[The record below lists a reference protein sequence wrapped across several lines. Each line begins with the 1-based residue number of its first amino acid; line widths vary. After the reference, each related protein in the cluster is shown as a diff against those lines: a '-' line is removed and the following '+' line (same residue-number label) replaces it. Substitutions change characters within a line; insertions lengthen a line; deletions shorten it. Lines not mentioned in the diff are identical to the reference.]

1 MKSRII
7 HFRDTI
13 TQSRAYFAIF
23 KLPVIVFTALFGFI
37 LEFVIELPFMVLCML
52 DRHLQRPEQ
61 QSPGTTVSS
70 KERLRDRKT
79 EGL

>member
-1 MKSRII
+1 MKRRLIEI
-7 HFRDTI
+7 RDTI

-52 DRHLQRPEQ
+52 DRHLQRPEVRRPSARGRNNRASQ
-61 QSPGTTVSS
+61 
-70 KERLRDRKT
+70 
-79 EGL
+79 